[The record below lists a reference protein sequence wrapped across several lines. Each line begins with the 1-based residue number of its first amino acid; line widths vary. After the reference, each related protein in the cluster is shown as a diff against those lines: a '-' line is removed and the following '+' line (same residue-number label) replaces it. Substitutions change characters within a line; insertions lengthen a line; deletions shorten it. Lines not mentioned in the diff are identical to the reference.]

1 MSYSSFEKDKKLM
14 ESWRKFSKEQLKEEQ
29 VQLNV
34 VEEEQLE
41 EVAPAVLA
49 IWGGVKVLAGFV
61 ATVVPLVVAN
71 RKAIKDAAEAIL
83 KNPQMHPKIKKFA
96 ELSLAVVSPFEAWDS
111 TVALP
116 LEDAKDP
123 KKLLGALAS
132 DLKGQIPDDAQTDDL
147 FVGTEPAEDDIP
159 PGLEEGDTK

>member
-1 MSYSSFEKDKKLM
+1 M
-14 ESWRKFSKEQLKEEQ
+14 
-29 VQLNV
+29 
-34 VEEEQLE
+34 
-41 EVAPAVLA
+41 
-49 IWGGVKVLAGFV
+49 

-147 FVGTEPAEDDIP
+147 FVGTEPAEDEIP
-159 PGLEEGDTK
+159 PGLE